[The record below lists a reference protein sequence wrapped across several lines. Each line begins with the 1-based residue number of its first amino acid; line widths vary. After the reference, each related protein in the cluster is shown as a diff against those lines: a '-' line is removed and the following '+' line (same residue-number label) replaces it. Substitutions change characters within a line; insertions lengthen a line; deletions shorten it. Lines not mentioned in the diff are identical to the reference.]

1 VNPFAKLLAE
11 GYEIKAVSV
20 MPIGKVMEEHVWLQ
34 KGKHA
39 QLVVFRRD
47 AATGEAAGVPLFQPL
62 TQEEPR

>member
-34 KGKHA
+34 NGEHA

-47 AATGEAAGVPLFQPL
+47 ATAGNPVGHPIFQPL
-62 TQEEPR
+62 THEDVR